1 MSHLHLRWNQ
11 FTNPMEW
18 GWIEYEISVIKM
30 ELEWK
35 TIKLNW
41 NG

>member
-1 MSHLHLRWNQ
+1 MSQLRWNQ

-18 GWIEYEISVIKM
+18 GWTKYEIGIDRV
-30 ELEWK
+30 ELKWK
-35 TIKLNW
+35 IIKLNW